1 MNILDPHLSY
11 DKGSTSTDLT
21 ISFRIQWNE
30 DELDL
35 RGRYMCKVILYDADP
50 GSDDEILTHHLDH
63 IECDGHTRE
72 TSISHTFNVS
82 NDTLNVDGRG
92 HGRGTLKDEIYAK
105 IYITANVGIATT
117 NQISTQF

>member
-35 RGRYMCKVILYDADP
+35 RGTIHV
-50 GSDDEILTHHLDH
+50 
-63 IECDGHTRE
+63 
-72 TSISHTFNVS
+72 
-82 NDTLNVDGRG
+82 
-92 HGRGTLKDEIYAK
+92 
-105 IYITANVGIATT
+105 
-117 NQISTQF
+117 